1 MRWVVSYDIVEDGHR
16 RKMARILETW
26 GIRVQ
31 YSIFECDLAPEDQ
44 RCLSGLL
51 KECLDVETDS
61 LRWYPL
67 CNNCLIKVVN
77 LGGGVGPVEGRVYY
91 LV

>member
-1 MRWVVSYDIVEDGHR
+1 MRWVISYDIVDDR
-16 RKMARILETW
+16 RRRRLAHILESW

-31 YSIFECDLAPEDQ
+31 YSIFECDLTPKDQ
-44 RCLSGLL
+44 RSLSGLL
-51 KECLDVETDS
+51 QACLDVETDS

-67 CNNCLIKVVN
+67 CNNCLIKVAS
-77 LGGGVGPVEGRVYY
+77 LGSGVGSVEGRVYY

>member
-1 MRWVVSYDIVEDGHR
+1 MRWVISYDIVDDR
-16 RKMARILETW
+16 RRRRMARVLESW

-31 YSIFECDLAPEDQ
+31 YSIFECDLTPEDQ
-44 RCLSGLL
+44 RCLSERLQ
-51 KECLDVETDS
+51 ECLDVKTDS

-67 CNNCLIKVVN
+67 CNNCLIKVAS
-77 LGGGVGPVEGRVYY
+77 LGGGVSPVEGRVYY